1 MLHFLY
7 LNLLL
12 ASSENSRSQVVFRT
26 FFFFFFSGWSLRYDT
41 FKKFKITWNYY
52 PWWCNTMTNVD
63 SFYWGCYYIR
73 SLIESFK
80 TYRPNWCLSFSNLF
94 WGLSY
99 FYLDRVQLKFKAN
112 QDREKIKGSILY
124 NKLFQSDLISS
135 NVSFHSSFLS
145 SHVWIITHQSR
156 NQNISLP
163 LSHSVSLQWPA

>member
-26 FFFFFFSGWSLRYDT
+26 FFFFFFFWM
-41 FKKFKITWNYY
+41 KFKI
-52 PWWCNTMTNVD
+52 NTMTNVD

>member
-1 MLHFLY
+1 
-7 LNLLL
+7 
-12 ASSENSRSQVVFRT
+12 
-26 FFFFFFSGWSLRYDT
+26 
-41 FKKFKITWNYY
+41 
-52 PWWCNTMTNVD
+52 MTNVD

-73 SLIESFK
+73 SLIESFE
-80 TYRPNWCLSFSNLF
+80 TYRLNWCLSFSNLF

-124 NKLFQSDLISS
+124 DKLFQSDLISR

-145 SHVWIITHQSR
+145 SHLWIISHRSR

-163 LSHSVSLQWPA
+163 FCFTSVTCLASIYWYNILLKQWKRCLNFHVLIQLPWVSLQCYLG